1 MLGVVGATYIFG
13 RGIVFFGL
21 VKLDFAWGGNGVQR
35 LLHFSRRWKFLNRM
49 SKEIGSLKEIELKNE
64 ITSIRFR
71 TNWAILFR
79 AGEDWDQE
87 EVFFFLPKPTTVY
100 SSGNGSGLCKPGS
113 RCPALGGFLD
123 RTENSVWGICKPEPV
138 ETRSFRFQSVW
149 LVPVWFHPDS
159 EREKKKC
166 KKYMHI

>member
-71 TNWAILFR
+71 TN
-79 AGEDWDQE
+79 
-87 EVFFFLPKPTTVY
+87 
-100 SSGNGSGLCKPGS
+100 
-113 RCPALGGFLD
+113 
-123 RTENSVWGICKPEPV
+123 
-138 ETRSFRFQSVW
+138 
-149 LVPVWFHPDS
+149 
-159 EREKKKC
+159 
-166 KKYMHI
+166 